1 MAGEPGGIQASVRRH
16 VAKGRS
22 PQEIVDSLVAGGLSR
37 QGAERIVERAMNE
50 PPDVADAVPAAA
62 EARAG
67 FPWIRT
73 IFGVAILAL
82 VYPAYLVFTDVMAA
96 RRTSSDD
103 WVRTVRSDRAGAE
116 AIRGAAGENYER
128 RNASYQEQ
136 VDAAIE
142 ELRGGGR
149 DLCAA
154 AMFLGRSR
162 AAAAAEA
169 LIAAARSLDID
180 NSSLICVV
188 GALGDIGETA
198 VAAGYYNMW
207 MNGDDPDLW
216 RSAITGFGDLGA
228 DAPVSAIKGLER
240 AMRSE
245 HWTTRALAVMSAAKI
260 GERAVPVLQAAADDE
275 HPTVRTEARNALRR
289 LQ

>member
-1 MAGEPGGIQASVRRH
+1 MAGEPGGIQASVRRQ
-16 VAKGRS
+16 VAKGRP
-22 PQEIVDSLVAGGLSR
+22 PQEIVDDLVAGGLSR
-37 QGAERIVERAMNE
+37 QGAERLVARAMNE
-50 PPDVADAVPAAA
+50 PSDVADGVPAAF
-62 EARAG
+62 ETPTG

-73 IFGVAILAL
+73 IFAVAILAL
-82 VYPAYLVFTDVMAA
+82 VYPAYVVFTDVMAA
-96 RRTSSDD
+96 RRTSNDD

-128 RNASYQEQ
+128 RNANYQEQ

-142 ELRGGGR
+142 ELRRGGR
-149 DLCAA
+149 GMCAG

-162 AAAAAEA
+162 ATAAAEP

-207 MNGDDPDLW
+207 MDGDDPDLW
-216 RSAITGFGDLGA
+216 RSAITGFGELGA
-228 DAPVSAIKGLER
+228 DAPASAIKALER
-240 AMRSE
+240 AMLAE

-260 GERAVPVLQAAADDE
+260 GESAVPVLQAAVDDE
-275 HPTVRTEARNALRR
+275 HPTVRTEARNALRQ